1 VKDSFRANHAGE
13 SGLDQRAD
21 EEICMALRPDSF
33 CERSVKNH
41 MEELAH
47 EDAQRY
53 MGYWYRA
60 GCNG

>member
-1 VKDSFRANHAGE
+1 
-13 SGLDQRAD
+13 
-21 EEICMALRPDSF
+21 
-33 CERSVKNH
+33 VKNH